1 VIKTLNQVTDCNKSF
16 YSLLSLIYF
25 GDFLIN
31 IFAIAMLTLND
42 FFNNFTN
49 QTETALPGIFAAII
63 IIIIGV
69 AIGWFVGKIVNRVIN
84 KTVESHF
91 DKSEVGKVFK
101 TSGFDLSNFVG
112 GITEAFIIIISIIIA
127 TGVLNLPGNAGTFLQ
142 AIAAYLPR
150 LLGGILI
157 IVLGLVLVDFLA
169 SLVGRVLKPMFIS
182 KPEIAD
188 MLKNLLFI
196 GLIAV
201 ILNIAFDLMLLSSGS
216 LVYSLILG
224 FVIIGAGIILT
235 DGLLKSIQE
244 DHKEFN
250 EVAGYAKFVLYSIFL
265 LIGTGA
271 IFSTFSGVTGII
283 STVAWGFA
291 IAFAIVLIPIVYAL
305 AKRMQS
311 GTK

>member
-1 VIKTLNQVTDCNKSF
+1 
-16 YSLLSLIYF
+16 
-25 GDFLIN
+25 
-31 IFAIAMLTLND
+31 MLTLTD
-42 FFNNFTN
+42 FFNNFLN
-49 QTETALPGIFAAII
+49 DASTALPGVFAAIV

-69 AIGWFVGKIVNRVIN
+69 VVGWFVGKVVNRVID

-112 GITEAFIIIISIIIA
+112 GITEAFIIIVSIIIA
-127 TGVLNLPGNAGTFLQ
+127 AGVLNLPGNAGTFLQ
-142 AIAAYLPR
+142 LIAAYLPR

-169 SLVGRVLKPMFIS
+169 ALVGRVLKPMFSS

-201 ILNIAFDLMLLSSGS
+201 ILNIAFDLMLLSSGT

-235 DGLLKSIQE
+235 DGLIKSILE
-244 DHKEFN
+244 DHKEFGGI
-250 EVAGYAKFVLYSIFL
+250 AGYAKFVLYSIFL
-265 LIGTGA
+265 LVGVGA
-271 IFSTFSGVTGII
+271 IFSSFSGVTGII

-291 IAFAIVLIPIVYAL
+291 IAFAVVLIPIVYSL
-305 AKRMQS
+305 AKRIQS
-311 GTK
+311 ETK

>member
-1 VIKTLNQVTDCNKSF
+1 MITLTD
-16 YSLLSLIYF
+16 I
-25 GDFLIN
+25 
-31 IFAIAMLTLND
+31 
-42 FFNNFTN
+42 FNNFLNDTS
-49 QTETALPGIFAAII
+49 TALPGIFAAII
-63 IIIIGV
+63 IVIIGV
-69 AIGWFVGKIVNRVIN
+69 AVGWFVGKIVNRVID

-101 TSGFDLSNFVG
+101 SSGFDLSSFIG
-112 GITEAFIIIISIIIA
+112 GITEAFIIIVAIILA
-127 TGVLNLPGNAGTFLQ
+127 AGVLNLPGNAGAFLQ
-142 AIAAYLPR
+142 MIAAYLPR

-169 SLVGRVLKPMFIS
+169 SLVGKVLKPMFGS

-201 ILNIAFDLMLLSSGS
+201 ILNIAFDLMLLSSGG

-224 FVIIGAGIILT
+224 FVMIGAGIILT
-235 DGLLKSIQE
+235 DGLIKSILE
-244 DHKEFN
+244 DHKEFGG
-250 EVAGYAKFVLYSIFL
+250 VAGYAKFVLYSIFL

-283 STVAWGFA
+283 GTVAWGFA
-291 IAFAIVLIPIVYAL
+291 IAFAVVLIPIVYVL

-311 GTK
+311 ETK

>member
-1 VIKTLNQVTDCNKSF
+1 
-16 YSLLSLIYF
+16 
-25 GDFLIN
+25 
-31 IFAIAMLTLND
+31 MLTLTD
-42 FFNNFTN
+42 IFNNFLNDTS
-49 QTETALPGIFAAII
+49 TALPGIFAAII

-69 AIGWFVGKIVNRVIN
+69 AVGWFVGKIVNRVID

-112 GITEAFIIIISIIIA
+112 GITEAFIIIVSIIIA
-127 TGVLNLPGNAGTFLQ
+127 AGVLNLPGNAGTFLQ
-142 AIAAYLPR
+142 LIAAYLPR

-169 SLVGRVLKPMFIS
+169 ALVGRVLKPMFGS

-235 DGLLKSIQE
+235 DGLIKSILE
-244 DHKEFN
+244 DHKEFGGI
-250 EVAGYAKFVLYSIFL
+250 AGYAKFLLYSIFL

-271 IFSTFSGVTGII
+271 IFSTFSGVTSII

-291 IAFAIVLIPIVYAL
+291 IAFAVILIPIVYIL
-305 AKRMQS
+305 AKKMQS
-311 GTK
+311 ETK